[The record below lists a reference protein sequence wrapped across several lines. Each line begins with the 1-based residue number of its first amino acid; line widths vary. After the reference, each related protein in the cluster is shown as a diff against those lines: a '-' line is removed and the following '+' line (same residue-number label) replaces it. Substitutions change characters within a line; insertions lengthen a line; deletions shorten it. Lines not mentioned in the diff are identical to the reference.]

1 MFIDVDFK
9 SKVFL
14 ACEQTLRG
22 PLEEEGELTT
32 TSLEVEYLH
41 RKSRCKVLIGRDDI
55 NTDGARFCFALIGG
69 NLTAQWTGS
78 HRGIGGGIQSPET

>member
-22 PLEEEGELTT
+22 TLEEEGEPTT
-32 TSLEVEYLH
+32 TSLEVEYQH

-55 NTDGARFCFALIGG
+55 NNDVITLATCFFSVCL
-69 NLTAQWTGS
+69 
-78 HRGIGGGIQSPET
+78 HRRSFLR